1 MTALEPD
8 RRREEAVAAVAHL
21 LAGRLLPGMDAE
33 HVARQALGLLH
44 DQGWRYVP
52 RPVLPG
58 ADGRR
63 DPATAHRGAAEVR
76 KALREALNEGES

>member
-1 MTALEPD
+1 MTEPMD
-8 RRREEAVAAVAHL
+8 RRREEAVAAVAQL
-21 LAGRLLPGMDAE
+21 LAGRVLPGME
-33 HVARQALGLLH
+33 PERIARQALDLLY
-44 DQGWRYVP
+44 DQGWRFVP

-76 KALREALNEGES
+76 KALREALNEGETR